1 MRRAPVSV
9 IWVPTSLG
17 LTPNPGAPRE
27 PRGTWRAPGELRRLG
42 LVPAVGAVSETE
54 VSVMAYDPEPSP
66 ATGERNET
74 GLVDQTLK
82 IAAKVSQALDAGH
95 WPLVVGGDCSVLIGA
110 GLALRR
116 RGRSGLVFIDGH
128 LDFRHPGNTR
138 ELRAAAGED
147 LAIVTG
153 RGLPS
158 YTDIDQLAPY
168 FRDDD
173 VIALGEREGAPAT
186 ADIHASEIRVSNL
199 EALRRRGMSA
209 AAADACERQRAIG
222 AGGFWIHIDLDV
234 LSSDVMPAVDSPQ
247 EDGLSFAELETLI
260 RPLAADSLAL
270 GADVTIFDPEL
281 APRGLAE
288 QLVGLIADCLGGAD
302 DPTETGP

>member
-1 MRRAPVSV
+1 MKRAPVSV
-9 IWVPTSLG
+9 LWVPTSLG

-42 LVPAVGAVSETE
+42 LAPAVGAVSESE

-66 ATGERNET
+66 ATGERNEA
-74 GLVDQTLK
+74 GLVDQTTK
-82 IAAKVSQALDAGH
+82 IARQVGQDLDAGR
-95 WPLVVGGDCSVLIGA
+95 WPLVIGGDCSVLIGV

-158 YTDIDQLAPY
+158 YTDIDQLTPY
-168 FRDDD
+168 FRDQD
-173 VIALGEREGAPAT
+173 VIALGEREGAKAT
-186 ADIHASEIRVSNL
+186 VDIHTSEIRVSNL
-199 EALRRRGMSA
+199 KALRSSGMRA
-209 AAADACERQRAIG
+209 AAADALERQRAIG
-222 AGGFWIHIDLDV
+222 ASGFWIHIDLDV
-234 LSSDVMPAVDSPQ
+234 LNSDVMPAVDSPQ
-247 EDGLSFAELETLI
+247 EDGLSFAELESLV
-260 RPLAADSLAL
+260 RPLAADGLAL
-270 GADVTIFDPEL
+270 GADVTIFDPAL

-288 QLVGLIADCLGGAD
+288 QLVELIADCLGGAGE
-302 DPTETGP
+302 PTETGS